1 MAREIFYI
9 NNFKAIKCYIFPTCS
24 MFEVGLWRVAG
35 ATFHTGNYCYSSGPE
50 YATRRQRIRLE
61 IQELENRHADAQATL
76 KTNKLH
82 YFQLSANVQKLKSE
96 EYTLKQELQENLRKI
111 GMLISMCMHF

>member
-1 MAREIFYI
+1 M
-9 NNFKAIKCYIFPTCS
+9 
-24 MFEVGLWRVAG
+24 GVAG
-35 ATFHTGNYCYSSGPE
+35 HTSHSFYSSGPD
-50 YATRRQRIRLE
+50 YAARRQRIRLE

-76 KTNKLH
+76 KTNRHH

-111 GMLISMCMHF
+111 GMLILICMHF